1 VTSEVAIGWDRPFC
15 IIGERINP
23 SGRAQFQAELRR
35 GDLSSLDV
43 DVAQQVAGGAMVLD
57 VNVGAPSADEATLMG
72 RAVARLQEL
81 TDLPL
86 CLDSSAAEVLA
97 AGLAAC
103 RGKALVNSVTAAES
117 HLARILPLVAGHGAA
132 VIGLP
137 IDGGE
142 IPADPMRRLEL
153 AARIVEVAT
162 GTYGMALDDIVIDA
176 VALPGAERSVVDSTL
191 ETIGLVSR
199 ELGVNTTVGASNV
212 SYGMRERSATSRA
225 FLRAAMAAGLT
236 SAIMDARSPELVETA
251 RAPAPE
257 PTGP

>member
-1 VTSEVAIGWDRPFC
+1 
-15 IIGERINP
+15 
-23 SGRAQFQAELRR
+23 
-35 GDLSSLDV
+35 
-43 DVAQQVAGGAMVLD
+43 MVLD
-57 VNVGAPSADEATLMG
+57 VNVGVPSADEAALMG
-72 RAVARLQEL
+72 RAVARVQEL

-86 CLDSSAAEVLA
+86 CLDSAAAEVLA

-103 RGKALVNSVTAAES
+103 RGKALVNSVTAAEG

-142 IPADPMRRLEL
+142 IPSDPLRRLEL

-162 GTYGMALDDIVIDA
+162 GTYGMTLDDIVIDA
-176 VALPGAERSVVDSTL
+176 VALPGGGPSVVACTL
-191 ETIGLVSR
+191 ETIGLLRR

-212 SYGMRERSATSRA
+212 SYGLRDRSATSLA

-236 SAIMDARSPELVETA
+236 SAIMDARNPALVTTA
-251 RAPAPE
+251 RRPA
-257 PTGP
+257 TGFLSDG